1 MIQSVIIRY
10 HLADQFH
17 NMSSADDINTDDLGI
32 VVKSKYYNAEELQN
46 LKTTY
51 KNKEL

>member
-17 NMSSADDINTDDLGI
+17 MSSADDINTDDLGI